1 MIDKNL
7 IFWPNLVDVSN
18 FPDSLLAKA
27 KTPNKPVFF
36 FNSSNF
42 SSNFAKARP
51 KNGRITFYSNST
63 TFDVF
68 VSPKPVGFYLFS
80 NG

>member
-7 IFWPNLVDVSN
+7 IFWSNLIDVSVSVK
-18 FPDSLLAKA
+18 PDSLLPKA

-36 FNSSNF
+36 SN

-51 KNGRITFYSNST
+51 KNGRIK
-63 TFDVF
+63 
-68 VSPKPVGFYLFS
+68 VSKPQKL
-80 NG
+80 